1 MSETAPLSLPDAA
14 RHLGVS
20 LRVLRQAI
28 RAGRI
33 PAPPALRA
41 TATVPAAWLE
51 SAEAAITASPK
62 ALTAVVRQKVPAFAR
77 FKGTS
82 AWQKY
87 RVRAHEYG
95 HFRAAEAKAAV
106 PG

>member
-1 MSETAPLSLPDAA
+1 MSDTASLSLPEAA
-14 RHLGVS
+14 RRLGVS
-20 LRVLRQAI
+20 VRVLRQAI

-33 PAPPALRA
+33 PAPPALHA
-41 TATVPAAWLE
+41 TASVPAAWLE

-62 ALTAVVRQKVPAFAR
+62 ALTAVLRQKVPAFAR

-95 HFRAAEAKAAV
+95 RFRAVTAV
-106 PG
+106 SA